1 MIALSGDCH
10 VAKEGGIELDVG
22 ATQVELEQPGDL
34 VEHHHHQ
41 HTRILLFGLL
51 THACRLRRGVYASI
65 FDVEGGSL
73 ILPAWRWRLC

>member
-10 VAKEGGIELDVG
+10 VAKEGGIELNVG
-22 ATQVELEQPGDL
+22 ATQVELEQPGNL

-51 THACRLRRGVYASI
+51 THARRLRHRVYASI
-65 FDVEGGSL
+65 FDVKGGSR

>member
-22 ATQVELEQPGDL
+22 AMQVELEQPGDL
-34 VEHHHHQ
+34 VEHHRHQ

-51 THACRLRRGVYASI
+51 THARRLHRGVYASI
-65 FDVEGGSL
+65 FDVEGGSR